1 MNQRAPC
8 CSIYADAAERAG
20 FDPNRLQQA
29 IDALPKLFPR
39 MYYFACASKGR
50 LIAELNTEGA
60 VPKQLYD
67 LRSATKSFISV
78 LVGIA
83 VHRGEMP
90 PLHEPI
96 VDYLPQNIAE
106 RRRQDPDWRRITFKH
121 LLTMTSGL
129 LWETGNRLGERWIH
143 RFHNSSSWLQY
154 TLRLPVH
161 PERIGYFQY
170 RSIDSH
176 LLSVLLTSCTGIR
189 ADNYAR
195 QHLFTPLG
203 IEHYRWDLSPDGHAA
218 GHIGLYLSGRD
229 MLRFGQLI
237 LDRGN
242 NSPSTRE
249 GSEWNARV
257 VPAEWIAESHC
268 PYSSGLPAY
277 GAYGYQWWLHRLGN
291 AEAACAI
298 GHGGQ
303 VIYVIPSYSM
313 TVVFAG
319 CPRVCRWRHPK
330 RWMEDMLLSATYS

>member
-1 MNQRAPC
+1 MNQHSLF
-8 CSIYADAAERAG
+8 SIHIDAAERAG
-20 FDPNRLQQA
+20 IDPYRLQQA
-29 IDALPKLFPR
+29 LDELIRLFPR
-39 MYYFACASKGR
+39 MYYFACANQGQ
-50 LIAELNTEGA
+50 LIAEVNTEGT
-60 VPKQLYD
+60 VPGQLYD

-96 VDYLPQNIAE
+96 VDYLPQSIGQ
-106 RRRQDPDWRRITFKH
+106 RRKQDPDWRRISFKH

-129 LWETGNRLGERWIH
+129 LWETGNRLGERWIR
-143 RFHNSSSWLQY
+143 RFHHSSSWLKY
-154 TLRLPVH
+154 ALRLPVH
-161 PERIGYFQY
+161 PERIGHFQY

-189 ADNYAR
+189 ADDYAK
-195 QHLFTPLG
+195 QHLFAPIG
-203 IEHYRWDLSPDGHAA
+203 IEHYRWDISPDGHAA

-237 LDRGN
+237 LDNRIHK
-242 NSPSTRE
+242 PSNHE
-249 GSEWNARV
+249 GSKGIDRV
-257 VPAEWIAESHC
+257 VPAEWIIESHC

-291 AEAACAI
+291 EDAACAV

-303 VIYVIPSYSM
+303 VIYVIPSRSM

-319 CPRVCRWRHPK
+319 CPRVCRWRHPR
-330 RWMEDMLLSATYS
+330 RWMEDTLLSATYS